1 MKQHGYYRFP
11 TLHNETI
18 LFVCEDDLWIVPSDG
33 GLARRLTSNL
43 AEITRPILSPDGK
56 RVAFTGREDGNVE
69 VYCMNSS
76 GGLEKRLTF
85 LGANTRTVGWSPDG
99 DIVFASNAQQPFAA
113 SMNLH
118 SINPNGGATK
128 PLCFGIAHSIAYGNN
143 GAVVLG
149 RNTQDPATW
158 KRYRGGT
165 AGVFWVDREG
175 NGTFEKL
182 CDSINGNFTSPM
194 LVGDT
199 FYFISDHEGIGNI
212 YSCDLYGN
220 GLRQHTFSR
229 EYYVRHAQ
237 TDGKNI
243 VYQMGGDIYV
253 FTPQDNVSTKV
264 EIEFYSPQTQSQ
276 RKFVPAA
283 QYLHEFSVHPD
294 GHYLIATTR
303 GKPFAFGNW
312 DGPVQQIG
320 ELDGVRYRL
329 TTWRGNTKDFL
340 TISDK
345 GGEERLEIHGT
356 EFDSQVHRFEN
367 LDIGLASE
375 LCVSPH
381 HDYVAIT
388 NHRFE
393 LLLIN
398 LVDGSMV
405 EIDKSPYS
413 IIGGLQWSPDGKYL
427 AYHCSTTNQT
437 SSISLCTLET
447 KRIHRLTP
455 PRFRDYMPSFDPDG
469 KFIYFISY
477 REFNPVYDSMHF
489 DLNFPRGMRP
499 YAIALTKDISS
510 PFIQQPTPPDNGKK
524 KSEMVDIDTKNSEQ
538 SLLIDLDGI
547 ENRIVAFPVPEGRYT
562 GVYGLKGKVIFGS
575 MPVRGSLDAPAPGDI
590 APQESGVLELY
601 DFETQKREQIAA
613 GVGNYLLSA
622 NYDVL
627 VYQSGNRLRVQ
638 NIKTL
643 GKEKDTGDFSPGR
656 KTGWIDLS
664 RIKLSVEPLAEW
676 RQMFGEVWRLQRE
689 HFWTPDMSGV
699 DWYAMKQRYERLLER
714 IASRSEYADIIWE
727 LLGELGTSH
736 AYERGG
742 DYRMP
747 PTYRQGLLGASFTYD
762 DHEQG
767 YRITEIMK
775 GDPWNE
781 RLTSP
786 FRRLGINIT
795 ENDIVIA
802 VNGKKVSVHC
812 SPMELLLNQANSDV
826 NITVKSSA
834 ATEHRTV
841 SVRALSNETQARYRD
856 WVENNRET
864 VHRLSNNTVGYVHVP
879 NMGPVGYA
887 EFHRYYLTEI
897 EKNSLIVD
905 VRFNGGG
912 HVSQLLLEKLAR
924 KRSAYTV
931 KRWGSPDP
939 YPRDS
944 VAGHLVALTNE
955 YAGSDGDIFS
965 HTFKNMG
972 LGLLIGKRTWGGV
985 IGISPRY
992 ILADGSMTTQ
1002 PEFSFWFTDVGYK
1015 VENYGTDPDILIEI
1029 APQDYHN
1036 GTDTQLRRAIAEIM
1050 SLNESQPFLMPE
1062 FGEKPKVNV

>member
-1 MKQHGYYRFP
+1 MKQNGYYRFP
-11 TLHNETI
+11 TLHEETI
-18 LFVCEDDLWIVPSDG
+18 LFVCEDDLWSVPTGG

-43 AEITRPILSPDGK
+43 AEITRPVLSPDGM

-85 LGANTRTVGWSPDG
+85 LGANTRTVGWSPSG
-99 DIVFASNAQQPFAA
+99 EIVFATNAQQPFAA
-113 SMNLH
+113 SMTLH
-118 SINPNGGATK
+118 SISPDGGATT
-128 PLCFGIAHSIAYGNN
+128 PLDFGVAHSIAYSNK

-175 NGTFEKL
+175 NGIFEKL
-182 CDSINGNFTSPM
+182 CDTIKGNFTAPM
-194 LVGDT
+194 LVGNT
-199 FYFISDHEGIGNI
+199 LYFISDHEGIGNI
-212 YSCDLYGN
+212 YSCDLFGTS
-220 GLRQHTFSR
+220 LTQHTFSR
-229 EYYVRHAQ
+229 DYYVRNAQ
-237 TDGKNI
+237 TDGKRI
-243 VYQMGGDIYV
+243 VYQMAGDIYL
-253 FTPQDNVSTKV
+253 FDPQRNSSVKV
-264 EIEFYSPQTQSQ
+264 EIEFYSPQTQRQ

-283 QYLHEFSVHPD
+283 QYLHEFSLHPD

-303 GKPFAFGNW
+303 GKPFVFGNW

-320 ELDGVRYRL
+320 EHDGVRYRL
-329 TTWRGNTKDFL
+329 TTWRSNKKDFI

-345 GGEERLEIHGT
+345 GGEERLEIHGAD
-356 EFDSQVHRFEN
+356 FDSEIRRFDDM
-367 LDIGLASE
+367 DIGLARE
-375 LCVSPH
+375 ICVCPK
-381 HDYVAIT
+381 HDLVAIT

-398 LVDGSMV
+398 LTDGTMDV
-405 EIDKSPYS
+405 LDKSPYS
-413 IIGGLQWSPDGKYL
+413 TIGGLQWSPDGAYL
-427 AYHCSTTNQT
+427 AYHCATTNQT
-437 SSISLCTLET
+437 SSISLCTIET
-447 KRIHRLTP
+447 KETHRLTP

-469 KFIYFISY
+469 KFLYFISY
-477 REFNPVYDSMHF
+477 REFNPVYDSMYF

-499 YAIALTKDISS
+499 YAIALAKDTAS
-510 PFIQQPTPPDNGKK
+510 PFVQQPTPPEFGQKK
-524 KSEMVDIDTKNSEQ
+524 NDQQETEKKQVENSLYIDF
-538 SLLIDLDGI
+538 DGI
-547 ENRIVAFPVPEGRYT
+547 EDRVVAFPVPEGRYT
-562 GVYGLKGKVIFGS
+562 GIYGLKGKVIFGS
-575 MPVRGSLDAPAPGDI
+575 MPVRGSLDAPAPGEI
-590 APQESGVLELY
+590 AIAESGILELF

-613 GVGNYLLSA
+613 NVGNYLLSG

-627 VYQSGNRLRVQ
+627 AYQSGNRLRVQ
-638 NIKTL
+638 HIKML
-643 GKEKDTGDFSPGR
+643 GKEKDAGDTIPSR

-664 RIKLSVEPLAEW
+664 RIKLSVEPIAEW

-699 DWYAMKQRYERLLER
+699 NWEGMKRRYEPLLER

-747 PTYRQGLLGASFTYD
+747 PTYRQGLLGASFSYD
-762 DHEQG
+762 EAEQG
-767 YRITEIMK
+767 YRITNIMK

-786 FRRLGINIT
+786 FRRLGINI
-795 ENDIVIA
+795 EEHDIVIA
-802 VNGKKVSVHC
+802 VNGKKVGVHC

-826 NITVKSSA
+826 TITVKTHNA
-834 ATEHRTV
+834 DDHRTV

-856 WVENNRET
+856 WVENNRDI
-864 VHRLSNNTVGYVHVP
+864 VHRLSQNTVGYVHVP

-924 KRSAYTV
+924 KRSAYTI

-1015 VENYGTDPDILIEI
+1015 VENYGTDPDIVVDI
-1029 APQDYHN
+1029 APQDYCQ
-1036 GTDTQLRRAIAEIM
+1036 GTDTQLLRGIEEIM
-1050 SLNESQPFLMPE
+1050 KLNAAQPFIMPD